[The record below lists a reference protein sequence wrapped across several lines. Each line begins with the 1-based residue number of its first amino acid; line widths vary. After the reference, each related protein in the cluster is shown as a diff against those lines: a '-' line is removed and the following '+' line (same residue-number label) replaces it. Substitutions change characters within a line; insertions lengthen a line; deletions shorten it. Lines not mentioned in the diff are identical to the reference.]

1 MNIRIRDGLPYI
13 SVSLT
18 HQGRSL
24 TIKDVLIDTGSAGTL
39 FSADTMLEIGVRLE
53 PHDQVRRIYGVG
65 GAEFVFIRQVDRL
78 TMGERVLENFEI
90 EVGAMKYGLDLKGIL
105 GMDFLLKIG
114 ATIDVAQLTIE

>member
-39 FSADTMLEIGVRLE
+39 FSADTMLEIGVQLE
-53 PHDQVRRIYGVG
+53 PHDQVRR
-65 GAEFVFIRQVDRL
+65 
-78 TMGERVLENFEI
+78 
-90 EVGAMKYGLDLKGIL
+90 
-105 GMDFLLKIG
+105 
-114 ATIDVAQLTIE
+114 